1 MAGDRV
7 PALPL
12 RELPRGPDC
21 RVARGGCKFLALI
34 TATAGYFFESAR
46 RAAYNPFLSSMKSLR
61 HKRGKWKDFASR
73 PRTSI
78 RLHTNSLNMT
88 PSGRDSEGTE

>member
-12 RELPRGPDC
+12 CALRRGPDC
-21 RVARGGCKFLALI
+21 RVARGGGKFLALI
-34 TATAGYFFESAR
+34 TATAGYFFGSAY
-46 RAAYNPFLSSMKSLR
+46 RATHSLFLSSMKSLR
-61 HKRGKWKDFASR
+61 HKGAQWKDFASR

-78 RLHTNSLNMT
+78 RYILMA
-88 PSGRDSEGTE
+88 